1 LGYAY
6 LHEYFFDDPS
16 CGVSSRCPRV
26 RFLFI
31 LLFSFFF
38 YSDRALRGVDVMSM
52 AVSVAGT
59 SSCFLGDVADARI
72 DFHQVLEAIYTRV
85 GVVTR
90 VPDAAMQEV
99 NVESLNVL
107 NYPKVR
113 VFYLYIYFWLV
124 S

>member
-1 LGYAY
+1 MSMAVCVVGT
-6 LHEYFFDDPS
+6 
-16 CGVSSRCPRV
+16 
-26 RFLFI
+26 
-31 LLFSFFF
+31 
-38 YSDRALRGVDVMSM
+38 DVMSM
-52 AVSVAGT
+52 AVCVVGTDVMSMAVCVVGT

-72 DFHQVLEAIYTRV
+72 DCHQVLEAIYTRV